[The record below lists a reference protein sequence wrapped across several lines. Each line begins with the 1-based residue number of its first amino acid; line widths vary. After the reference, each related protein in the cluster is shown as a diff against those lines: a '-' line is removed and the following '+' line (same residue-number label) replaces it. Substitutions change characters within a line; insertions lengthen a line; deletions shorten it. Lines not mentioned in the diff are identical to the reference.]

1 MFRPAMALAVL
12 LSAGPA
18 DASSQNWD
26 YHEVELARISAWLR
40 DVELVARINSDPVL
54 RTIVCRVPFSDIT
67 PDALYRATKL
77 PPARVMQAVEE
88 LKGMGLVAFG
98 INLRGRE
105 IITAANNEA
114 RKRMR
119 RWSYRWCG
127 TDDRCAVAR

>member
-1 MFRPAMALAVL
+1 MI
-12 LSAGPA
+12 
-18 DASSQNWD
+18 
-26 YHEVELARISAWLR
+26 AR
-40 DVELVARINSDPVL
+40 VNSDPVL
-54 RTIVCRVPFSDIT
+54 RTIVCRVSFSDIP

-77 PPARVMQAVEE
+77 PQARVMQAVEE
-88 LKGMGLVAFG
+88 LKGMGLIAFG

-105 IITAANNEA
+105 AITAANSEA